1 MHLSPFLLRTKSFLS
16 HFSWSLQCKHGQAP
30 RPTLPGDPFPEGIN
44 YISGLVLK
52 TLGEV
57 PILPIFR
64 FSTYMLNCTGILCT
78 DTVNLSVSSFT
89 GYKAWGP
96 LSSCGGGVR
105 GLGSSLP
112 GSSGANRAQKILV
125 LTVSCLS
132 ISVCVLAQ
140 RLRKFILSCF

>member
-1 MHLSPFLLRTKSFLS
+1 MQLSPFLLRTKSFLS
-16 HFSWSLQCKHGQAP
+16 HFSWFLQCKHGQRP

-96 LSSCGGGVR
+96 LSSYGGGVR
-105 GLGSSLP
+105 GLDSSLP

-140 RLRKFILSCF
+140 CLRKFILSCF